1 MEFVYRKYREEDKPK
16 VLELLSGLWKMS
28 YEEKLAYFN
37 WKYEQNP
44 YTDSPL
50 AYVVLDG
57 DKIVA
62 FRGYMTQP
70 IVNNESIYF
79 SAISC
84 DAITDSQYRRTGL
97 FFKLTEYSLKDLL
110 LNEKCKISINTSSG
124 GPTSYALKKLGWK
137 SLIEREHIFSFNLFS
152 KYKPVSYTR
161 LKQKDNE
168 FIDIDNNAR
177 PHEMASLFVKNRNE
191 KLFVL
196 YKDEKYINW
205 RFLNPLKVY
214 NFLYYYV
221 EEKLVAYCVFDKRG
235 YDKFDLVDYETEN
248 KYYIKKIL
256 KVVRTKISPKLI
268 THWTSNHNDMIYKN
282 KFEFGFIKIPYLYKT
297 KKFRKPPVLI
307 RPICEDIINNESW
320 LIDGLDI
327 RNSEN
332 WALMKIMS
340 DEI

>member
-1 MEFVYRKYREEDKPK
+1 MEFEYRKYREEDKPK
-16 VLELLSGLWKMS
+16 VLELLSGLWNMP
-28 YEEKLAYFN
+28 YEKKLAYFN

-50 AYVVLDG
+50 AYVALDG

-62 FRGYMTQP
+62 FRGYMAQP
-70 IVNNESIYF
+70 IIIKNNILYN
-79 SAISC
+79 AVIC
-84 DAITDSQYRRTGL
+84 DMITDSSYRRKGL
-97 FFKLTEYSLKDLL
+97 FYKLTNFSIEDILSNRHCL
-110 LNEKCKISINTSSG
+110 ISINSSSG
-124 GPTSYALKKLGWK
+124 GPTSFGYIKLGWEP
-137 SLIEREHIFSFNLFS
+137 LIEREHIFSFNLFS
-152 KYKPVSYTR
+152 KYKPISSTR
-161 LKQKDNE
+161 LRQKDNE

-177 PHEMASLFVKNRNE
+177 SHEMASLFKKNRNE

-196 YKDEKYINW
+196 DKDEKYIKW
-205 RFLNPLKVY
+205 RYSNPLKVY

-221 EEKLVAYCVFDKRG
+221 GEKLVAYCVFDKRG

-248 KYYIKKIL
+248 KYYLKKIL
-256 KVVRTKISPKLI
+256 KVIRTKISPKLI

-307 RPICEDIINNESW
+307 RPICEDITKEESW
-320 LIDGLDI
+320 LIDGQDI
-327 RNSEN
+327 RYSKN